1 MSCLVWVCF
10 CHFWGGGG
18 EKINASQFSTSLHQ
32 PWKQGHL
39 MHMLPKG
46 SQQIMKKKNSVLD
59 SAMAKCCWFFFL
71 KKVQAKISL
80 QRIGLQIPTAKLD
93 LDQAYQDCDAEISL
107 AIGYDMLNTNF
118 AVCYSIKSNL
128 VLLYSFKSC
137 VVLFCQMSIGL
148 PQTEAVAWLPGRR
161 SQQREPITA
170 QFSDVLTCYLGF
182 HMTWRQITVLCL
194 HRNETK

>member
-1 MSCLVWVCF
+1 
-10 CHFWGGGG
+10 
-18 EKINASQFSTSLHQ
+18 
-32 PWKQGHL
+32 
-39 MHMLPKG
+39 
-46 SQQIMKKKNSVLD
+46 MKKKILFLILPWL
-59 SAMAKCCWFFFL
+59 KCCCLIFL
-71 KKVQAKISL
+71 KLVQAKI
-80 QRIGLQIPTAKLD
+80 RFGLRRVGLPTDPYAKLD

-148 PQTEAVAWLPGRR
+148 PQTEAVAWLPGWR